1 MRDDDEKMARHA
13 EMTNDIME
21 TYSLTLFLGGYYYG
35 QHNKG
40 TYRRNDNRI
49 F

>member
-1 MRDDDEKMARHA
+1 MRVDNEKMACA
-13 EMTNDIME
+13 EITNDIME

-40 TYRRNDNRI
+40 TY
-49 F
+49 